1 MNARAIF
8 LTRDGE
14 WRTLWRIVAMFVL
27 VIAVVFVVNF
37 GWRAVGLPGQRD
49 STPWH
54 FMLLAILITGGVTA
68 VLVFLLRL
76 FERRGPDAI
85 GLPFSLQAVL
95 PTLIGTALGAVPI
108 LLIVIAA
115 VIGGYGKVSVGTLS
129 LGMLPTVLLPMLI
142 AGFLFA
148 AWEEL
153 VLRGYLLRQLSIG
166 LNPAAAVVIT
176 GVLFGLLHSGNPGA
190 NWEGLVYTAI
200 GGILMGWLM
209 VRSGSL
215 WLLIGYHF
223 GWNATAYQLF
233 GLELSGLDA
242 DASFLIATLDG
253 SEWLTGGSYGFEA
266 SLPAVIAETVVL
278 LAVLRF
284 RLFPARSS
292 ALAFGPD
299 APGARR

>member
-1 MNARAIF
+1 MSFAT
-8 LTRDGE
+8 LLKTRDGE
-14 WRTLWRIVAMFVL
+14 WRIVWRILAMFLL
-27 VIAVVFVVNF
+27 VIAVMFVVNV

-54 FMLLAILITGGVTA
+54 FMLLATLITVGVTA
-68 VLVFLLRL
+68 VLVFLLRV

-85 GLPFSLQAVL
+85 GLTFSRQAVL
-95 PTLIGTALGAVPI
+95 PTLIGTALGAIPI
-108 LLIVIAA
+108 LLIVVAA
-115 VIGGYGKVSVGTLS
+115 LLGGYGNVSMGTMS

-166 LNPAAAVVIT
+166 SNPAVAVVVT
-176 GVLFGLLHSGNPGA
+176 GLLFGLLHAGNPGA
-190 NWEGLVYTAI
+190 NWQGLVYTAI

-253 SEWLTGGSYGFEA
+253 SDWLTGGSYGFEA
-266 SLPAVIAETVVL
+266 SFPAVVAEVAVL

-284 RLFPARSS
+284 GLFPPRSS
-292 ALAFGPD
+292 APAVGPD
-299 APGARR
+299 APDARR